1 MKVCKAMIHAKHK
14 QRRSPYIVTNFIK
27 KNKKKK
33 NKEKKNLKKNSW
45 KLDYIELLLD

>member
-14 QRRSPYIVTNFIK
+14 QRRSPYILTNFIK
-27 KNKKKK
+27 KNKKK
-33 NKEKKNLKKNSW
+33 NKEKKILKKNSW